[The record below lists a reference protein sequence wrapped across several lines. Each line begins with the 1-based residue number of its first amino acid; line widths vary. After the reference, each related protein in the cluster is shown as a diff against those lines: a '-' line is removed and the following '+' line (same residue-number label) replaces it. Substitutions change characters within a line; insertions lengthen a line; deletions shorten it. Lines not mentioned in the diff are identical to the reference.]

1 MADHAKAKR
10 LSKEHMKCN
19 TPQRTPGHPTKSHI
33 VKACGEGVPG
43 GEKIIRFGEQGAE
56 TAGKPKEGES
66 ERMKRKRA
74 SFKARHAKNI
84 AKGKS
89 SAAWWSDKV
98 KWWAR
103 FAYNG
108 FKVASHGLVI

>member
-1 MADHAKAKR
+1 MADHAKAKH

-19 TPQRTPGHPTKSHI
+19 TPQRTPVHPTKSHI

-56 TAGKPKEGES
+56 TAGKPKESES

-74 SFKARHAKNI
+74 SNKARHAKNI

-89 SAAWWSDKV
+89 SAAYWADKV